1 MADLFCYPL
10 GEARRSQRSIEREN
24 HQFNSR
30 WNIIRYNHP
39 IPLERRDPSIRPC
52 PRCAARWYCDVAQQE
67 ERHFDSGGSVVVQV
81 CTLEAGLVARVGE
94 APAQSSS
101 EGPNDLIG
109 SLRQLMAWK
118 QEGLLS
124 DVEFANAKQQLGL

>member
-1 MADLFCYPL
+1 MIHFHDFREEKVYPL
-10 GEARRSQRSIEREN
+10 PKLKVSGPQGRPKSQVS
-24 HQFNSR
+24 
-30 WNIIRYNHP
+30 
-39 IPLERRDPSIRPC
+39 PLNVTPL
-52 PRCAARWYCDVAQQE
+52 VALGRGQGSWGPQAPLV
-67 ERHFDSGGSVVVQV
+67 DSGGSVVVHV

-101 EGPNDLIG
+101 EGPNALIG

>member
-1 MADLFCYPL
+1 MVTSASDIAHLLKF
-10 GEARRSQRSIEREN
+10 AR
-24 HQFNSR
+24 
-30 WNIIRYNHP
+30 
-39 IPLERRDPSIRPC
+39 
-52 PRCAARWYCDVAQQE
+52 
-67 ERHFDSGGSVVVQV
+67 
-81 CTLEAGLVARVGE
+81 LVARVGE

-101 EGPNDLIG
+101 EGPSALVG

>member
-1 MADLFCYPL
+1 MIHFHDFREEKVYPPPKLKVSGPKGRPKSQVSPLNVTPLVAL
-10 GEARRSQRSIEREN
+10 GRGQ
-24 HQFNSR
+24 
-30 WNIIRYNHP
+30 
-39 IPLERRDPSIRPC
+39 
-52 PRCAARWYCDVAQQE
+52 
-67 ERHFDSGGSVVVQV
+67 G
-81 CTLEAGLVARVGE
+81 TLEAGLVVARVGE

-101 EGPNDLIG
+101 EGPNALIG

>member
-1 MADLFCYPL
+1 M
-10 GEARRSQRSIEREN
+10 
-24 HQFNSR
+24 
-30 WNIIRYNHP
+30 
-39 IPLERRDPSIRPC
+39 
-52 PRCAARWYCDVAQQE
+52 
-67 ERHFDSGGSVVVQV
+67 
-81 CTLEAGLVARVGE
+81 LEAGLVARVGE

-101 EGPNDLIG
+101 EGPNALIG